1 MGASGLAARLPSS
14 ICQSHANWEEAA
26 PPPRR
31 AVPEHATVH
40 LHAADAAAMEV
51 WQYIIAAVLVALS
64 GLFSGLNLGLM
75 SFAPEDLRIVIEG
88 SPDESERRS
97 AAKIQPLRKTGN
109 LLLCTLLL
117 GNTLVNAAI
126 ATLLADA
133 TAGVL
138 GMFITTGLIVV
149 FGEIVPQSVCSRY
162 ALQIGA
168 ASVPLVWLFVGIT
181 FIVAYPIAKVLDWAL
196 GGEMSAVYTKNE
208 LKSLIR
214 INVEDPQ
221 RVKES
226 GLTPEDGK
234 LLTGALSFKEEL
246 VEGAMTP
253 LDAVFS
259 LPEET
264 ILDEDT
270 MGRILKSGHTR
281 IPVTSEGKA
290 VAILY
295 AKDLVGV
302 GFERNLA
309 LKSVLDAFDAYKRVY
324 NVYEKTSLG
333 DCFALCKRERRHLLV
348 VVEKISKSPVRHR
361 DDGGHIG
368 GDPPGRNAPPDLPLW
383 RVGPFRGSIPTFRR
397 ATTTSILT
405 KGTRRRCGP
414 ASRARTRRPTIQSFC
429 CARCRRG
436 AGSTRRRTL
445 PLWRVG
451 LGLLTASKH
460 SIRGRPFRRVANSI
474 LTDNASA

>member
-1 MGASGLAARLPSS
+1 
-14 ICQSHANWEEAA
+14 
-26 PPPRR
+26 
-31 AVPEHATVH
+31 
-40 LHAADAAAMEV
+40 MEV

-88 SPDESERRS
+88 SPDESERRA

-181 FIVAYPIAKVLDWAL
+181 FPVAYPIAKALDWAL
-196 GGEMSAVYTKNE
+196 GGEMSAVYTKGE
-208 LKSLIR
+208 LQSLIR

-348 VVEKISKSPVRHR
+348 VVEKISKSLCGIVTTEDILEEILQDEIVG
-361 DDGGHIG
+361 DDDQYIDQGNTSSMRPGLARQNSKAYDPLVLMRQLSPRRG
-368 GDPPGRNAPPDLPLW
+368 MTVPPDPPSMARG
-383 RVGPFRGSIPTFRR
+383 GPSGEY
-397 ATTTSILT
+397 
-405 KGTRRRCGP
+405 
-414 ASRARTRRPTIQSFC
+414 
-429 CARCRRG
+429 
-436 AGSTRRRTL
+436 
-445 PLWRVG
+445 
-451 LGLLTASKH
+451 
-460 SIRGRPFRRVANSI
+460 
-474 LTDNASA
+474 